1 MLTADIC
8 NQRRLGVVSVGVD
21 TSSTAPASGKS
32 DQQSGTQAQDCAQA
46 SLLVTWKTS
55 RGAALGTRGG
65 HHRRKGDALGHFHSR
80 EEASISNAATVL
92 LIFVM
97 LAVALTAV
105 RPRRGKNW

>member
-8 NQRRLGVVSVGVD
+8 NHRRLGVVSVGVD
-21 TSSTAPASGKS
+21 TSSTAPAGGNS

-65 HHRRKGDALGHFHSR
+65 HHRRKGDARRHFADAHMSDIG
-80 EEASISNAATVL
+80 AVL

-105 RPRRGKNW
+105 KRRHSRRS